1 MKKLTTL
8 FLSCLLIFGCA
19 KAQYVNIPDSNF
31 RAYLKSMYPA
41 AFNAS
46 DLMDTTNSIIVNETS
61 LTIQKI
67 IAGVNSGTYEVGGLQ
82 YFKNLKS
89 VYFQNIYNCG
99 NINFNNGELPNSLD
113 TIQFGGVTVTF
124 NNTVLPTQLQ
134 AFINHSCSISGA
146 VTFPSTLTYFDYE
159 GSRSTYWSPEPVLPN
174 GLVTFRAVYLIG
186 FKPSLPLPTAL
197 KNLDLSDSWGVSDFS
212 SLILPNTLQ
221 TLNFS
226 NIPAA
231 NNNGNALVLPTLPS
245 SLISLDITNS
255 ITNCLPILPNG
266 LQTLNTQGTGLTCIP
281 NKPLATNTS
290 LPVCNANNNNG
301 CTVYG
306 VNNYV
311 NIPDSN
317 FGKYLIS
324 QIPICLYKDSSNK
337 YWIDTTCSGVL
348 SLDSIICKSLA
359 IKSINGVEY
368 FKSLHYLDCSSNS
381 ISIIKSL
388 PQTLT
393 YFSCNFN
400 QITVLPVLP
409 PNLSWLDCGL
419 NQLTSIIALPPNLS
433 VLYCSNNSLTTL
445 TNLPNSIT
453 QFYCESDNLD
463 SLPTLP
469 NSLQLLFCGYNRLTS
484 LPTLPNNLTYLQCV
498 HNQLTT
504 LPALPNTITEINCY
518 QNTITSL
525 PELPNSLQTLNCEV
539 TNINCLPILPLSLT
553 YLACDITKIRCLPN
567 MPPNLV
573 TWYSGSIVPNL
584 PVCNATYN
592 PYGCKLPNY
601 VNIPDSNFAKY
612 LIGQTPSC
620 LHKDANN
627 MYWMDTTC
635 SGVLTTDSIYCSY
648 KSIKDLTGIQY
659 FKNLKHLLCSSNSL
673 TSLPTLPIS
682 IKYLSCDN
690 NALTFLPTLPNLVYL
705 VCSYNNFDSLPG
717 LSSSLMSLDCG
728 FNQLTSLPTLPNLV
742 SLACYSNQL
751 TSLPVLS
758 SSLTSLDCANNQLT
772 SLPNLPSSLTS
783 LNCGSNQLTFLP
795 NLPSSLTSL
804 YCGTNLKLTCLPN
817 LPNNL
822 MSFGYSRTGIK
833 CLPNYNP
840 IFTFASTNLPLC
852 TGTCTAYS
860 PYVNI
865 PDSNFGKYLISQI
878 PSCLY
883 KDSTNKYWM
892 DTTCIGV
899 LNTQILYPLGDS
911 INNLSGL
918 SYFKNLS
925 TLNCSSN
932 LLISL
937 PSLPQSLTSL
947 NCDNNLLK
955 SLPFLPQSLTSLY
968 CAYNQLNS
976 LPAIPVSVTTLACD
990 FNYLTSFPTLPNS
1003 LVKLSC
1009 MHNVFTSLPNLPD
1022 SLISFICDANQISN
1036 LPTLPNTLSYFTCN
1050 ANQISNLPTLP
1061 NTLTYFTCNT
1071 NQISNMPALPKIL
1084 TNLDCSANQ
1093 LQSLPSLPDSLKE
1106 LLCYGNN
1113 NLHCLPKLPSK
1124 LNSLYIDSANILC
1137 IPNFVSGLKIID
1149 SFGNTIN
1156 TPICNP
1162 TNNANQCQAFPVVYG
1177 KVFTDNNSNGIKD
1190 NNETYRPY
1198 VQLNASSGTS
1208 VVTNTNGE
1216 YTLSLNDTGT
1226 YTLTTVVP
1234 AGFKAVPAS
1243 NTFTFNNNVA
1253 NLTLPDIALQPINT
1267 QDSLSVFIM
1276 PLSWAKPGQELLY
1289 GISYENVG
1297 SVYASDTVKIVYDTA
1312 HLIYDSCSMPIISHY
1327 GNTIIATKSA
1337 LDPGFFNYFFAY
1349 FTIKATAVLGDSI
1362 FATAIISSPNTTA
1375 TYPTYQYVVS
1385 SYDPNFKDATPELTP
1400 VQVVNGTFIDYT
1412 IHFQNTG
1419 NDTAF
1424 NVVLSDTLSAL
1435 LQSNILQVMATSH
1448 PCNITLKD
1456 SIIYFEFLKVNLP
1469 DSNTNK
1475 FGSNGFVHF
1484 RLLPQN
1490 NVPAGDSIKNKASIY
1505 FDYNKPVVTNTAST
1519 LIKLYGLP
1527 VVIRN
1532 YSVVA
1537 ERVRE
1542 NQLLEVFNTW
1552 SVSTEVNT
1560 AYYTIQRS
1568 INGKDFENVGKVIAT
1583 NVSSYS
1589 FTDMPPAES
1598 KVLYYRLKINDRD
1611 GRVAYSDIK
1620 QVIVQQ
1626 KASNV
1631 SVYPNPAKNF
1641 IMIKGNNISKIN
1653 IIDNVGK
1660 MVMSKN
1666 GLNTIATENKVNI
1679 NVADGIY
1686 MLQVI
1691 HADGAITNEKLII
1704 KQ

>member
-67 IAGVNSGTYEVGGLQ
+67 TAGVNSGTYEVGGLQ

-317 FGKYLIS
+317 FAKFLIG
-324 QIPICLYKDSSNK
+324 QIPSCLYKDS
-337 YWIDTTCSGVL
+337 
-348 SLDSIICKSLA
+348 
-359 IKSINGVEY
+359 
-368 FKSLHYLDCSSNS
+368 
-381 ISIIKSL
+381 
-388 PQTLT
+388 
-393 YFSCNFN
+393 
-400 QITVLPVLP
+400 
-409 PNLSWLDCGL
+409 
-419 NQLTSIIALPPNLS
+419 
-433 VLYCSNNSLTTL
+433 
-445 TNLPNSIT
+445 
-453 QFYCESDNLD
+453 
-463 SLPTLP
+463 
-469 NSLQLLFCGYNRLTS
+469 
-484 LPTLPNNLTYLQCV
+484 
-498 HNQLTT
+498 
-504 LPALPNTITEINCY
+504 
-518 QNTITSL
+518 
-525 PELPNSLQTLNCEV
+525 
-539 TNINCLPILPLSLT
+539 
-553 YLACDITKIRCLPN
+553 
-567 MPPNLV
+567 
-573 TWYSGSIVPNL
+573 
-584 PVCNATYN
+584 
-592 PYGCKLPNY
+592 
-601 VNIPDSNFAKY
+601 
-612 LIGQTPSC
+612 
-620 LHKDANN
+620 NN

-635 SGVLTTDSIYCSY
+635 SGVLNFNSIGCNNLN
-648 KSIKDLTGIQY
+648 IKNLDGIQY
-659 FKNLKHLLCSSNSL
+659 FKKLISLDCSNNQIISLKSLPSSIKVLNCDSNQL
-673 TSLPTLPIS
+673 ISLPTLPTNITNF
-682 IKYLSCDN
+682 Y
-690 NALTFLPTLPNLVYL
+690 
-705 VCSYNNFDSLPG
+705 CSD
-717 LSSSLMSLDCG
+717 
-728 FNQLTSLPTLPNLV
+728 
-742 SLACYSNQL
+742 NQL
-751 TSLPVLS
+751 TSLPVLPNTIQILNCNS
-758 SSLTSLDCANNQLT
+758 NLLT
-772 SLPNLPSSLTS
+772 SLPKLPSLLNQLRAEQNLLSSLPSLPSYLYKCVCFSNPNLFCIPLLPNSLHILNIDS
-783 LNCGSNQLTFLP
+783 LNIR
-795 NLPSSLTSL
+795 
-804 YCGTNLKLTCLPN
+804 CLPN
-817 LPNNL
+817 
-822 MSFGYSRTGIK
+822 SVKGISVFDSIYSVMNVSV
-833 CLPNYNP
+833 CN
-840 IFTFASTNLPLC
+840 STNNPNGCTLNGLPGNL
-852 TGTCTAYS
+852 
-860 PYVNI
+860 VNI

-883 KDSTNKYWM
+883 KDSNNLYWM
-892 DTTCIGV
+892 DTTCSGVIKLDSINIDGTKLSYAQKINNITGVEYFKGLKYLMAAMNSISSIQILPGSLEHIELVGNQISTLPSLPANLTYLECSMNNLISLPTLPVSLKSLIIPYNPIASLPALPKSLDLLGVWSTNIHCLPTLPDSLTALSIDSNISCLPNRPAGLIVYSESSPIVLNRPVCNATNNPNSCTVYGSINYVNIPDSNFAKYLIGQLPNCLYKDSNNMYWMDTTCSGV
-899 LNTQILYPLGDS
+899 LNTQSLY
-911 INNLSGL
+911 INGL
-918 SYFKNLS
+918 SIKDITGITYFKNLS

-947 NCDNNLLK
+947 NCDNNLLI

-1312 HLIYDSCSMPIISHY
+1312 HLIYDSCSMPIINHY

-1349 FTIKATAVLGDSI
+1349 FTIKATVVLGDSI

-1484 RLLPQN
+1484 RLLP
-1490 NVPAGDSIKNKASIY
+1490 VATIKTGSTIFNKASIY
-1505 FDYNKPVVTNTAST
+1505 FDYNKPVVTNNAST
-1519 LIKLYGLP
+1519 FITPFGLP
-1527 VVIRN
+1527 VIISN
-1532 YSVVA
+1532 YTVNVLPA
-1537 ERVRE
+1537 TEGVQLNAIE
-1542 NQLLEVFNTW
+1542 NSW
-1552 SVSTEVNT
+1552 SKSSEVNT
-1560 AYYTIQRS
+1560 NYYNIQRS
-1568 INGKDFENVGKVIAT
+1568 MDGIHFYTIGLLTAKGVGNYHYIDSVQSNFTHSVTLFYRLQMVDNNGQL
-1583 NVSSYS
+1583 SYS
-1589 FTDMPPAES
+1589 ET
-1598 KVLYYRLKINDRD
+1598 
-1611 GRVAYSDIK
+1611 K
-1620 QVIVQQ
+1620 QVTIKPVNN
-1626 KASNV
+1626 KIII
-1631 SVYPNPAKNF
+1631 YPNPAKNF
-1641 IMIKGNNISKIN
+1641 IMVKGIHVSEINVLDNLGRTVQSVKGLNIIASENKIN
-1653 IIDNVGK
+1653 
-1660 MVMSKN
+1660 M
-1666 GLNTIATENKVNI
+1666 

-1691 HADGAITNEKLII
+1691 HNDGTITNEKLII